1 MISNLSPGSAS
12 PGSDKPGKGRKRDFV
27 FLNANDQELT
37 KLPGQVNGNSFK
49 ISFLSKCTVWLLD
62 YSSGIL
68 VDSCDESQLYLGPIS
83 GTVQLQ
89 ELEDCAISVACKELK
104 CSNCKK

>member
-1 MISNLSPGSAS
+1 MISNPSPPTAS
-12 PGSDKPGKGRKRDFV
+12 PGSDNPSKGRKRDFV
-27 FLNANDQELT
+27 FLNANDQELI

-49 ISFLSKCTVWLLD
+49 ISFLSKCTAWLLD
-62 YSSGIL
+62 YSSSVL
-68 VDSCDESQLYLGPIS
+68 VDSCDESQLCLGPVS

-89 ELEDCAISVACKELK
+89 ELEDCVISVACKELK